1 MQISDIAE
9 VGNYRRCG
17 KKATKA
23 TSKRYG
29 KSNTNKKSLT
39 SNLTKSNEKRDFSNS
54 FWPSVRP
61 VRSLSPSSSNIIE
74 GTSDLSNN
82 PIIDKETLP
91 TTQVSKFAYLKTSD
105 DEYGSK

>member
-29 KSNTNKKSLT
+29 KSNTNRKSLT
-39 SNLTKSNEKRDFSNS
+39 SNLTKSSENRDFSNS
-54 FWPSVRP
+54 FAPQLYQVVLYRP
-61 VRSLSPSSSNIIE
+61 VP
-74 GTSDLSNN
+74 
-82 PIIDKETLP
+82 
-91 TTQVSKFAYLKTSD
+91 AMW
-105 DEYGSK
+105 